1 MSRSRQDRPYR
12 TIRRAGGGGGGGDST
27 YIHSQKERKGKTSRS
42 EWEDQRVR
50 RKESSQTPV
59 EPIASRANSLRNELG
74 SYFSKL
80 TQQLANGSHKGK
92 GHNGKL
98 KRSTLQT
105 VNCESLVLQTD
116 SIVGSQIRPA
126 VSETQGA
133 MLSSPNQ
140 FSVDAS
146 VTKTDA
152 AQHKYRYDGDAP
164 FRVASDWELILVT
177 IGEKSF
183 RDA

>member
-12 TIRRAGGGGGGGDST
+12 TIRKGGERRA
-27 YIHSQKERKGKTSRS
+27 SRS
-42 EWEDQRVR
+42 EREDQGARK
-50 RKESSQTPV
+50 KESSQTLV

-80 TQQLANGSHKGK
+80 TQQLANGGHKERS
-92 GHNGKL
+92 HNGKL

-105 VNCESLVLQTD
+105 VNCGSLVLQTD

-133 MLSSPNQ
+133 MPSSPNQ
-140 FSVDAS
+140 FFVDAS

>member
-1 MSRSRQDRPYR
+1 MKGPIGQ
-12 TIRRAGGGGGGGDST
+12 GGR
-27 YIHSQKERKGKTSRS
+27 EP
-42 EWEDQRVR
+42 
-50 RKESSQTPV
+50 SQTLV

-105 VNCESLVLQTD
+105 VNCGSLVLQTD

-133 MLSSPNQ
+133 MPSSPNQ
-140 FSVDAS
+140 FFVDAS

-164 FRVASDWELILVT
+164 FRVASD
-177 IGEKSF
+177 
-183 RDA
+183 

>member
-12 TIRRAGGGGGGGDST
+12 TIRRAGGGGIRLIYTHKRRGQERHQGVSEGTERLGG
-27 YIHSQKERKGKTSRS
+27 R
-42 EWEDQRVR
+42 
-50 RKESSQTPV
+50 ESSQTLV

-80 TQQLANGSHKGK
+80 TQQLANGSHKSR

-105 VNCESLVLQTD
+105 VNCGSLVLQTD

-133 MLSSPNQ
+133 MPSSPNQ

-164 FRVASDWELILVT
+164 FRVASD
-177 IGEKSF
+177 
-183 RDA
+183 

>member
-1 MSRSRQDRPYR
+1 MGQ
-12 TIRRAGGGGGGGDST
+12 GGR
-27 YIHSQKERKGKTSRS
+27 EP
-42 EWEDQRVR
+42 
-50 RKESSQTPV
+50 SQTLV
-59 EPIASRANSLRNELG
+59 EPIASRVNSLRNELG

-80 TQQLANGSHKGK
+80 TQQLANGGHKGK

-105 VNCESLVLQTD
+105 VNCGSLVLQTD

-133 MLSSPNQ
+133 MPSSPNQ

-164 FRVASDWELILVT
+164 FRVASD
-177 IGEKSF
+177 
-183 RDA
+183 

>member
-12 TIRRAGGGGGGGDST
+12 TIGRAGGGGGRGDST
-27 YIHSQKERKGKTSRS
+27 YIHSQKRERKQHQGVS
-42 EWEDQRVR
+42 EGIGGRG
-50 RKESSQTPV
+50 RKESSQTLV

-80 TQQLANGSHKGK
+80 TQQLANGSHKGR

-105 VNCESLVLQTD
+105 VNCGSLVLQTD
-116 SIVGSQIRPA
+116 STVGSQIRPA

-133 MLSSPNQ
+133 MPSSPNQ
-140 FSVDAS
+140 FFVDAS

-164 FRVASDWELILVT
+164 FRVASD
-177 IGEKSF
+177 
-183 RDA
+183 

>member
-12 TIRRAGGGGGGGDST
+12 TIRRAGGGGEFDLYT
-27 YIHSQKERKGKTSRS
+27 LTKGRGKQTSRS
-42 EWEDQRVR
+42 EWEDRKVR
-50 RKESSQTPV
+50 RREPSQTPV

-80 TQQLANGSHKGK
+80 TQQLANESHKGK

-105 VNCESLVLQTD
+105 VNCESLVFQTD

-133 MLSSPNQ
+133 MPSSPNQ
-140 FSVDAS
+140 FFVDAS

-152 AQHKYRYDGDAP
+152 AQHKYRCDGDAP